1 MRRNN
6 ILAVIVICSLMFSSA
21 SAEQGTWKKEAGYFN
36 EKVTQLFIAPE
47 EESPLFIG
55 TENTI
60 YILDFSG
67 KKLMPSLIA
76 GGSKLNVYAFEFIPG
91 SPGQVLA
98 ATDKGLFSSRDKGR
112 TWQKQNFRL
121 DAQSQPCFS
130 LLYDHKNQRL
140 YVGTAK
146 GLYSGNPGGAD
157 FEREAGI
164 ASNRPVYKIAQDQDF
179 FYAVTS
185 QEVVRFRISALGRG
199 EIIYKLLNK
208 EEIDEDSLAGGPGIT
223 EMVVS
228 PDKSA
233 LFMVLPVSGILKS
246 DDHGGQW
253 QEFPSG
259 GILGK
264 DINKIIFCPA
274 AQQKG
279 TPPFPASEPVCLA
292 AREGA
297 YIFQNKDWVRLDRGI
312 AAQEITTLTVSPQG
326 VIYAATDA
334 GIYSMAGIPSLRK
347 QDAFSG
353 TQEAFGGEFYLE
365 GALVTKS
372 PSSRDLKPV
381 YDDDIRGEP
390 TIQEVHQ
397 MVIDYADVSPGKIKD
412 WKERARMKA
421 LLPSFSVGLDR
432 EGGNLFHWNT
442 AVNPDELQKGRD
454 YVGWDVS
461 LSWDF
466 SDFIWSSEQTS
477 IDSRAKLMVELREDL
492 LSQVT
497 RIYFERR
504 RIQMEILNEDPGATG
519 ADASF
524 ERQLRI
530 AELTAII
537 DAMTGGRFSR
547 KIGACAR

>member
-1 MRRNN
+1 
-6 ILAVIVICSLMFSSA
+6 
-21 SAEQGTWKKEAGYFN
+21 
-36 EKVTQLFIAPE
+36 
-47 EESPLFIG
+47 
-55 TENTI
+55 
-60 YILDFSG
+60 
-67 KKLMPSLIA
+67 
-76 GGSKLNVYAFEFIPG
+76 
-91 SPGQVLA
+91 
-98 ATDKGLFSSRDKGR
+98 
-112 TWQKQNFRL
+112 
-121 DAQSQPCFS
+121 
-130 LLYDHKNQRL
+130 
-140 YVGTAK
+140 
-146 GLYSGNPGGAD
+146 
-157 FEREAGI
+157 
-164 ASNRPVYKIAQDQDF
+164 
-179 FYAVTS
+179 
-185 QEVVRFRISALGRG
+185 GRG

-208 EEIDEDSLAGGPGIT
+208 EEMDEDSLASGPGIT

-228 PDKSA
+228 PDKAA
-233 LFMVLPVSGILKS
+233 LFVVLPVSGILKS

-259 GILGK
+259 GIPGK
-264 DINKIIFCPA
+264 DIHKIVFCPA

-279 TPPFPASEPVCLA
+279 TPPFPAAEAVCLA
-292 AREGA
+292 TREGA
-297 YIFQNKDWVRLDRGI
+297 YIFQNKDWIRLDQGI
-312 AAQEITTLTVSPQG
+312 AAQEIMTLTVSPQG

-347 QDAFSG
+347 QDSFSG
-353 TQEAFGGEFYLE
+353 TQEAFGGESNLE
-365 GALVTKS
+365 GSPVTKS
-372 PSSRDLKPV
+372 SSLRDLKSV
-381 YDDDIRGEP
+381 YDDYIRKEP
-390 TIQEVHQ
+390 TILDVHQ

-454 YVGWDVS
+454 YLSWDIS

-504 RIQMEILNEDPGATG
+504 RIQMEILNENPGATG
-519 ADASF
+519 VDVPF